1 MVAHSREHTLTRWV
15 EHLNY
20 CIKVHCYYVKVYKIS
35 FLKDQGNDRN
45 PIRHWTW
52 TSINHRTREPVGSLP
67 RLSLRSEICMEANTE
82 ERSGFNLLLMR
93 LELVDVPVCRN
104 ETTTEVVSPWRS
116 EVEVEGCGELDCVKI
131 IISEKSWR
139 PGTGDLRVS
148 RVGIPLPA
156 DMSARTT
163 PGWTE
168 NARILG
174 LSTIVFSVSG
184 YLLSGTTLFRRTC
197 VNELRDLR
205 HSKFRDSVRRSAGV
219 FFHANHGRDIDDCSG
234 LFFARCRERSDIC
247 VCHCVGSEEVGLL

>member
-15 EHLNY
+15 EHLKY

-35 FLKDQGNDRN
+35 FLKDQGNGTTDRN

-67 RLSLRSEICMEANTE
+67 RLSLRSELCMEANTE
-82 ERSGFNLLLMR
+82 ERSGFNLLLMG

-116 EVEVEGCGELDCVKI
+116 EVEVEGCGELDCVKN
-131 IISEKSWR
+131 IISEQSWR

-148 RVGIPLPA
+148 RVSIPLPA
-156 DMSARTT
+156 DMSVRTM

-174 LSTIVFSVSG
+174 LSTKVISVSG
-184 YLLSGTTLFRRTC
+184 YLLSEKLFSDVPAWTNCVIFATPNFETAYDEVPGYSFMLIMEETLMIVPGSSLPDAESEATYA
-197 VNELRDLR
+197 
-205 HSKFRDSVRRSAGV
+205 SVIA
-219 FFHANHGRDIDDCSG
+219 
-234 LFFARCRERSDIC
+234 
-247 VCHCVGSEEVGLL
+247 